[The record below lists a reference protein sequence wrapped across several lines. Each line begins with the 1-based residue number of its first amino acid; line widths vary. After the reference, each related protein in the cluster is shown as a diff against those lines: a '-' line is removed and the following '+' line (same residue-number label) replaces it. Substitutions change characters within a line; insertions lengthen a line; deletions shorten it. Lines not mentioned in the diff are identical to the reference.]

1 MVDADADSRPVRS
14 ITESL
19 LAISTLPLPIPRIEH
34 KEKTRERDYW
44 LMLTILVAL
53 VGSIASTIYYYN
65 AHETLLYSDSHSHLG
80 IARRLFDSSN
90 PWDITQLGAVWLPLP
105 HILMWPFVWNDFLW
119 HSGLAGSIVS
129 MTCYLITACYIYKF
143 AFRLTRNGAAS
154 IIGTSAFILNPDVL
168 YIQTTPLSEMV
179 CAATFM
185 ASSYYFLRWAQEDR
199 TCYLSL
205 SAAAMFLAT
214 LSRYDNW
221 ALFLVFL
228 VLVGVISWV
237 RHLSRAEL
245 LAHIIIYG
253 SLASFGIMLWFIWN
267 KVIFGNPLYF
277 QDGPYSAATQN
288 SAFLKI
294 GQLFTYHSV
303 FLSIKFYG
311 ADVVQILGQAVILL
325 AALGLVAYLIANR
338 WKKETFVVLAL
349 LTPFVFYVYSLYS
362 GNAIIYV
369 PGMEPTTAVNPLF
382 NVRYGIAMAAP
393 CAVLV
398 APLVASLR
406 IKWRMLATVF
416 QIVVLTTV
424 IGQAMLTSHTN
435 IVLEDGLHGISCE
448 IPLATNRFLAQ
459 YYNGG
464 KVLEDNFTSRVDG
477 GEAGFNFRDVIYEG
491 SGDLWS
497 KAIEH
502 PARYAKWIVLN
513 SNPDDLVR
521 LHMEINNNEFLTQ
534 YTLVASDKSSTR
546 LYHLKSDPLVK
557 VHSIPD
563 NFLSE
568 YSKCAIH

>member
-129 MTCYLITACYIYKF
+129 MTCYLITACFIYKF
-143 AFRLTRNGAAS
+143 AFSLTRNGAAS

-349 LTPFVFYVYSLYS
+349 LTPFVF
-362 GNAIIYV
+362 
-369 PGMEPTTAVNPLF
+369 
-382 NVRYGIAMAAP
+382 
-393 CAVLV
+393 
-398 APLVASLR
+398 
-406 IKWRMLATVF
+406 
-416 QIVVLTTV
+416 
-424 IGQAMLTSHTN
+424 
-435 IVLEDGLHGISCE
+435 
-448 IPLATNRFLAQ
+448 
-459 YYNGG
+459 
-464 KVLEDNFTSRVDG
+464 
-477 GEAGFNFRDVIYEG
+477 
-491 SGDLWS
+491 
-497 KAIEH
+497 
-502 PARYAKWIVLN
+502 
-513 SNPDDLVR
+513 
-521 LHMEINNNEFLTQ
+521 
-534 YTLVASDKSSTR
+534 
-546 LYHLKSDPLVK
+546 
-557 VHSIPD
+557 
-563 NFLSE
+563 
-568 YSKCAIH
+568 